1 MKKIILVFL
10 LFPFFLPAQRQNYI
24 DSLKQVLSNSGSD
37 SARFMNLYWLSITY
51 AENDPDSAIH
61 YAQEA
66 YQFASRN
73 KEKLLPWMEWNSSNA
88 LGWALW
94 SAGNYPDAQEYYF
107 QQLAQAEAIKDTFG
121 IYQAYGNLGTLNR
134 NEGNFKAAISYYKKC
149 LSFYHDQGVI
159 WWQAT
164 VYPKVADMAKAYEQ
178 TDVLDSALLYAQ
190 QSMQMQL
197 KLSPKKTVF
206 DATNVLGAIYSKMGQ
221 PALAM
226 GYFNSF
232 LNGAGNDPVAI
243 KDKAQCF
250 YEIAVHF
257 ERNKQYDSA
266 VVYGRKAFELNEKHS
281 FKINIL
287 NTSSLLSRLYQF
299 TNQTDSALKY
309 LNIKDKTQD
318 DMFSKEKLS
327 RMQTLEFTE
336 QLRQKQM
343 EITEA
348 VERQERSH
356 NLQLIILAI
365 SIISAIIIFLLLSRS
380 IIVSHKFVSFLNVV
394 ALLVVFEFI
403 NLLIHP
409 FLEKFTH
416 HSPVLMLL
424 VLVCI
429 AALLV
434 PFHHKLEKWATA
446 KLVEKNKRAR
456 LAAAKKI
463 IEQLEGNPSANARES

>member
-1 MKKIILVFL
+1 MKKLLLVFL
-10 LFPFFLPAQRQNYI
+10 FFPFCLLAQRQNYI
-24 DSLKQVLSNSGSD
+24 DSLKQVLNNGTTD

-94 SAGNYPDAQEYYF
+94 SAGNYPDAQSYYF
-107 QQLAQAEAIKDTFG
+107 QQLAQAQAIKDTFG

-149 LSFYHDQGVI
+149 LSYYHEQGVV

-164 VYPKVADMAKAYEQ
+164 VFPKVADMAKAYEQ

-190 QSMQMQL
+190 QAMQMQL
-197 KLSPKKTVF
+197 QFSPKQTAF
-206 DATNVLGAIYSKMGQ
+206 EAATVLGTIYSKMGQ
-221 PALAM
+221 SALAM

-232 LNGAGNDPVAI
+232 LNGVGNDPVAI
-243 KDKAQCF
+243 KDKALCL
-250 YEIAVHF
+250 YEIAKHF

-266 VVYGRKAFELNEKHS
+266 VLYAQKAYQVNEKHS
-281 FKINIL
+281 FKINSL
-287 NTSSLLSRLYQF
+287 NISSLLSQLYQL
-299 TNQTDSALKY
+299 THQTDSALKY
-309 LNIKDKTQD
+309 LNIKDQTQD
-318 DMFSKEKLS
+318 DLFSKEKLS
-327 RMQTLEFTE
+327 RMQTLDFTE

-343 EITEA
+343 EITEQH
-348 VERQERSH
+348 EKEERSH

-365 SIISAIIIFLLLSRS
+365 SIISAIIVFLLVSRS
-380 IIVSHKFVSFLNVV
+380 IIVSHKLVSFLNVV

-403 NLLIHP
+403 NLLVHP
-409 FLEKFTH
+409 FLERVTH
-416 HSPVLMLL
+416 HSPVLLLL

-434 PFHHKLEKWATA
+434 PIHHKLEKWASAT
-446 KLVEKNKRAR
+446 LVEKNKQLR

-463 IEQLEGNPSANARES
+463 IEQLEGEPSGDGGEL

>member
-1 MKKIILVFL
+1 MKKIIIVFL
-10 LFPFFLPAQRQNYI
+10 FVPFCLSAQRQNYI
-24 DSLKQVLSNSGSD
+24 DSLRQLLNNSATD

-73 KEKLLPWMEWNSSNA
+73 KDKLLPWMEWNSSNA

-94 SAGNYPDAQEYYF
+94 SAGNYPDAQGYYF

-134 NEGNFKAAISYYKKC
+134 NEGNFNAAISYYKKC
-149 LSFYHDQGVI
+149 LSYYHGQEVI

-164 VYPKVADMAKAYEQ
+164 VYPKVTDMAKAYEQ
-178 TDVLDSALLYAQ
+178 TNVLDSALLYAQ

-197 KLSPKKTVF
+197 KLNPKQTVF
-206 DATNVLGAIYSKMGQ
+206 EAANVLGAIYSKMGQ

-232 LNGAGNDPVAI
+232 LNGAGNDPVAL
-243 KDKAQCF
+243 KDKALCF
-250 YEIAVHF
+250 YEIAKHF

-266 VVYGRKAFELNEKHS
+266 VAYARKAFELNEKHS

-287 NTSSLLSRLYQF
+287 NISSLLSQLYQF
-299 TNQTDSALKY
+299 THQTDSALKY
-309 LNIKDKTQD
+309 LNIKDNTQD

-343 EITEA
+343 EITEQQEKE
-348 VERQERSH
+348 ERNH
-356 NLQLIILAI
+356 NLQLIVLAI
-365 SIISAIIIFLLLSRS
+365 SIISAIIVFLLLSRS
-380 IIVSHKFVSFLNVV
+380 IIVSHKLVSFLNVV

-409 FLEKFTH
+409 FLERVTH

-429 AALLV
+429 ASLLV
-434 PFHHKLEKWATA
+434 PIHHKLEKWATA
-446 KLVEKNKRAR
+446 KLVEKNKQVR

-463 IEQLEGNPSANARES
+463 IQQLEGSGGGVA